1 MAYIKEVIVTTTNL
15 NGDVKISPLGIHV
28 ISKSEIHIKP
38 FKPSRTLNNLKECPY
53 GVINYISDIKIFAS
67 CILREELD
75 LKKVKAEKIK
85 GYRLKK
91 ALAHSEFKV
100 IKVQEDEIRPT
111 FICKILHE
119 ENHEMYKG
127 YNRAQNSILEMCILV
142 SRLGIID
149 INKINKEMNYL
160 RIAVEKT
167 ANKDDLIIWEKLK
180 EKIDKFEA

>member
-1 MAYIKEVIVTTTNL
+1 M
-15 NGDVKISPLGIHV
+15 
-28 ISKSEIHIKP
+28 
-38 FKPSRTLNNLKECPY
+38 
-53 GVINYISDIKIFAS
+53 INYISDIKIFAS

-85 GYRLKK
+85 GYRLKE

-149 INKINKEMNYL
+149 INKIMRLLE
-160 RIAVEKT
+160 EKYSNERQT
-167 ANKDDLIIWEKLK
+167 FYNTK
-180 EKIDKFEA
+180 